1 MADNKPEPEKDVT
14 PRGAVEIDEKDLDK
28 AAGGETL
35 NYAKVKVEYKPAP
48 QEAPIIPP
56 PDDTKTV

>member
-1 MADNKPEPEKDVT
+1 MTDKKPEQEKDAT

-35 NYAKVKVEYKPAP
+35 TFAKIKVSYKPPP

>member
-1 MADNKPEPEKDVT
+1 MTNENTGQEKELT

-35 NYAKVKVEYKPAP
+35 NYAKLKVEYRPPP